1 MLALARVRD
10 ELPRG
15 LITGEECVFDDFS
28 DNKLICIC
36 IYYSTPRR
44 GVDHW
49 VTLRGAELSERVR
62 SRGACFADRKT
73 LYWIPSEMSVRLS
86 VCLSEVISSRA
97 YFAAQN
103 KNGQNESTVP

>member
-1 MLALARVRD
+1 MALFHY
-10 ELPRG
+10 
-15 LITGEECVFDDFS
+15 I
-28 DNKLICIC
+28 
-36 IYYSTPRR
+36 STPRR

-86 VCLSEVISSRA
+86 VRSHLVPCLLGCIFIPPR
-97 YFAAQN
+97 
-103 KNGQNESTVP
+103 